1 MFCLMKRRIFMNEA
15 WIDPGIL
22 GGLGG
27 ILGGT
32 MGILGAITGGL
43 AGWFAPKGKYKK
55 LVLGVN
61 TFSFVLSLILLI
73 IGIIAY
79 LSGQPRGVWY
89 GFGYCGLLCTVLF
102 GIGFPVILK
111 RYRDAELRKSMSEDL
126 TLGGNEDV
134 K

>member
-1 MFCLMKRRIFMNEA
+1 MNEP
-15 WIDPGIL
+15 WIHPGI
-22 GGLGG
+22 LGG

-32 MGILGAITGGL
+32 MGTLGAITGTL
-43 AGWFAPKGKYKK
+43 AGWFPAKGKYKK

-61 TFSFVLSLILLI
+61 VFSFVLSLILLI

-79 LSGQPRGVWY
+79 LSGQPRGVWFWLCY
-89 GFGYCGLLCTVLF
+89 AGFICIVGSGVGYA
-102 GIGFPVILK
+102 VILK

-134 K
+134 NQN